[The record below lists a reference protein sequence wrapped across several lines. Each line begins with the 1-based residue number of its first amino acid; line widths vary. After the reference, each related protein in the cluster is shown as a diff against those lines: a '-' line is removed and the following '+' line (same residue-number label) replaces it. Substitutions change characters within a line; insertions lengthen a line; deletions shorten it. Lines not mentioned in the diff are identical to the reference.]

1 MLIGSRGPAR
11 SRRVRGPLVSRAGRM
26 IVQSRSL
33 AVTRAYWRSLSASS
47 ARSRNGTTIRSNR
60 SPEWPAL
67 SATPW
72 LEIQISRLTPAA
84 VAGKLAPS
92 LFNEREGDVCCVMVV
107 EGIHGTRRAAEL
119 IGAPLG
125 TAGPFAPSASAHR
138 RIRV

>member
-1 MLIGSRGPAR
+1 MERQVGHGTAARRLWQKIGKRHAP
-11 SRRVRGPLVSRAGRM
+11 
-26 IVQSRSL
+26 SL
-33 AVTRAYWRSLSASS
+33 AAS
-47 ARSRNGTTIRSNR
+47 
-60 SPEWPAL
+60 
-67 SATPW
+67 
-72 LEIQISRLTPAA
+72 

-125 TAGPFAPSASAHR
+125 TAGLFAPAASAHR